1 MLFSQK
7 YKLGSVVY
15 GPGCFKYYGI
25 TVTQHEDSTIMLN
38 ADNKLECLSPYPL
51 DNIRRKQIESEVN
64 PIELTAFRSVNTSL
78 SWVGTAMSPFC
89 SFASSYMQQKLPNVT
104 VQDLVT
110 QANLLAQLKK
120 LGTSI
125 CFKRP
130 TDKKSYTPSI
140 VVFADASRR
149 DDVGQLGYIIGL
161 LIGDMAEGTICHT
174 ISWSSTKSK
183 RPVKSIGSA
192 EVFAIGSGIDEGKV
206 IVQAYESVLNMKL
219 DLVIVVDSKDL
230 YDTIS
235 TCRLATDRSIRGDIS
250 LMRYDFETHK
260 ITRMVWIKGTT
271 NLSDPLTKRDSP
283 LMNSLQL
290 LLYTGKL
297 PLSFDVK
304 LSRDSNRSTG

>member
-1 MLFSQK
+1 
-7 YKLGSVVY
+7 
-15 GPGCFKYYGI
+15 
-25 TVTQHEDSTIMLN
+25 
-38 ADNKLECLSPYPL
+38 
-51 DNIRRKQIESEVN
+51 
-64 PIELTAFRSVNTSL
+64 
-78 SWVGTAMSPFC
+78 
-89 SFASSYMQQKLPNVT
+89 
-104 VQDLVT
+104 
-110 QANLLAQLKK
+110 
-120 LGTSI
+120 
-125 CFKRP
+125 
-130 TDKKSYTPSI
+130 
-140 VVFADASRR
+140 
-149 DDVGQLGYIIGL
+149 
-161 LIGDMAEGTICHT
+161 MAEGTICHT

-192 EVFAIGSGIDEGKV
+192 EVFAIGSGIDEGQV

-260 ITRMVWIKGTT
+260 ITRMVWIKGST